1 METENFY
8 SVLVLLASQNFIDL
22 VKVLKVSRCDHGLTE
37 VIVLGCKFRHFVKCH
52 KGFKIDIESC
62 EQISKPWQADSFKS
76 FNHFLL
82 LNYSI
87 LSKFK

>member
-8 SVLVLLASQNFIDL
+8 SVLVLLASQNLMDL
-22 VKVLKVSRCDHGLTE
+22 VKVLKVSRSDHGVPE

-52 KGFKIDIESC
+52 KGFQIDIESF
-62 EQISKPWQADSFKS
+62 ELISKPWQADSFKS

-87 LSKFK
+87 LLKFK